1 MKLKTLLHLAGFR
14 PAARTYGHRIESFDL
29 PREGQVRYAQWL
41 HPKETAKQITQ
52 QHVDQLRQWISPGDV
67 VIDIGAH
74 TGDFTLP
81 LALAAGNTGRVLALE
96 PNPFAFEVL
105 EINAQLN
112 SDRTAIEPLPLA
124 AAAEDGPLEL
134 EYSDPG
140 YCNGGRHEGIS
151 RWVHGHAFK
160 LTVEGRNLQRYLLTE
175 RSDLWSRIRYLKVDA
190 EGYDATILESLRELI
205 AEVRPVVKT
214 EFYKHLSLAGRQRQW
229 SVLESLG
236 YDVYREERG
245 TDRPAE
251 AIHADDLLR
260 WKHFDAICLP
270 REGVARRAG

>member
-1 MKLKTLLHLAGFR
+1 M
-14 PAARTYGHRIESFDL
+14 
-29 PREGQVRYAQWL
+29 
-41 HPKETAKQITQ
+41 
-52 QHVDQLRQWISPGDV
+52 

-81 LALAAGNTGRVLALE
+81 LALAAGNIGRVLALE
-96 PNPFAFEVL
+96 PNPYAFEVL

-112 SDRTAIEPLPLA
+112 SDRTAIEPLPFA
-124 AAAEDGPLEL
+124 AAADDGPIEL

-140 YCNGGRHEGIS
+140 YCNGGRHEGIN

-160 LTVEGRNLQRYLLTE
+160 LAVEGRNLQRYLLTE
-175 RSDLWSRIRYLKVDA
+175 RSDLWRRIRYLKVDA

-205 AEVRPVVKT
+205 ADVRPVIKT
-214 EFYKHLSLAGRQRQW
+214 EFYKHLSLAQRQRQW

-236 YDVYREERG
+236 YDLYREERG

-251 AIHADDLLR
+251 AIHADGLLR

-270 REGVARRAG
+270 RERVAQQAG